1 MGKIEDKIKQDL
13 MSEIFTDTF
22 KIYEFIDT
30 RFKLEEKQRSEIIAK
45 INSLN
50 NDLTVMLKEIKLS

>member
-13 MSEIFTDTF
+13 LQEVFSDTF

-30 RFKLEEKQRSEIIAK
+30 RFKLDEKSRGEVISK
-45 INSLN
+45 INALN
-50 NDLTVMLKEIKLS
+50 NDLTNLLKDVKLS

>member
-50 NDLTVMLKEIKLS
+50 NDLTVMLKEIKLA

>member
-30 RFKLEEKQRSEIIAK
+30 RFKLDEKQRSEIIAK

-50 NDLTVMLKEIKLS
+50 NDLTIMLKEIKLS

>member
-13 MSEIFTDTF
+13 MQEIFSDSF

-30 RFKLEEKQRSEIIAK
+30 RFKLEENQRSEIIAK
-45 INSLN
+45 INNLN
-50 NDLTVMLKEIKLS
+50 NDLTLMLKELKLK

>member
-30 RFKLEEKQRSEIIAK
+30 RFKLTEKQRSDVIAK

>member
-30 RFKLEEKQRSEIIAK
+30 RFKLDEKQRSEIISK

-50 NDLTVMLKEIKLS
+50 NDLTLLLKEIKLS

>member
-1 MGKIEDKIKQDL
+1 MGKIENKIKQDL
-13 MSEIFTDTF
+13 MSEVFTDTF

-30 RFKLEEKQRSEIIAK
+30 RFKLNEQQRSDIIAK

-50 NDLTVMLKEIKLS
+50 NDLTVILKELKLS

>member
-22 KIYEFIDT
+22 KIYEFIDN
-30 RFKLEEKQRSEIIAK
+30 RFKINEEDRTKIIAK
-45 INSLN
+45 INELN
-50 NDLTVMLKEIKLS
+50 NELTTILKEIKLS

>member
-30 RFKLEEKQRSEIIAK
+30 RFKLDEKQRTEIIAK

>member
-1 MGKIEDKIKQDL
+1 MGKIEEKIKTDL
-13 MSEIFTDTF
+13 MQEVFTDTF

-30 RFKLEEKQRSEIIAK
+30 RFKLDEKTRTEVISK

-50 NDLTVMLKEIKLS
+50 NDLTNLLKDIKLS

>member
-30 RFKLEEKQRSEIIAK
+30 RFTLNEKERSEIIAK

>member
-13 MSEIFTDTF
+13 MSEIFTDVF

-30 RFKLEEKQRSEIIAK
+30 RFKLEEEKRDEIIAK
-45 INSLN
+45 INGLN
-50 NDLTVMLKEIKLS
+50 NDLTNMLKDVKLS

>member
-13 MSEIFTDTF
+13 MGEIFADSF

-30 RFKLEEKQRSEIIAK
+30 RFKLSEEERTLIIAK
-45 INSLN
+45 INGLN
-50 NDLTVMLKEIKLS
+50 NDLTNILKEIKLS

>member
-13 MSEIFTDTF
+13 MSEIFADSF

-30 RFKLEEKQRSEIIAK
+30 RFKLSEEERTLIIAK
-45 INSLN
+45 INGLN
-50 NDLTVMLKEIKLS
+50 NDLTNILKEIKLS

>member
-30 RFKLEEKQRSEIIAK
+30 RFKLDEKQRSEIIAK

>member
-30 RFKLEEKQRSEIIAK
+30 RFKLDEKQRNEIISK

>member
-13 MSEIFTDTF
+13 LQEIFTDTF

-30 RFKLEEKQRSEIIAK
+30 RFKMDEKQKTKVISK
-45 INSLN
+45 INNLN
-50 NDLTVMLKEIKLS
+50 NDLTNILKEINLS

>member
-30 RFKLEEKQRSEIIAK
+30 RFKLEEKQRSEIISK

-50 NDLTVMLKEIKLS
+50 NDLTVLLKEIKLS

>member
-13 MSEIFTDTF
+13 MSEIFTDSF

-30 RFKLEEKQRSEIIAK
+30 RFKLSEEERTLIIAK
-45 INSLN
+45 INNLN
-50 NDLTVMLKEIKLS
+50 NDLTNILKEIKLS

>member
-13 MSEIFTDTF
+13 MSEIFADTF

-30 RFKLEEKQRSEIIAK
+30 RFTLNEKERSEIIAK

-50 NDLTVMLKEIKLS
+50 NDLTVMLKELKLS